1 MTKILC
7 NNNGGQMIFN
17 TFGECAKHFKVTA
30 QKVRYAIDNDKFLRD
45 ENGTWWLDELIQE
58 EA

>member
-1 MTKILC
+1 
-7 NNNGGQMIFN
+7 MIFN
-17 TFGECAKHFKVTA
+17 TFGECARHFKVSV